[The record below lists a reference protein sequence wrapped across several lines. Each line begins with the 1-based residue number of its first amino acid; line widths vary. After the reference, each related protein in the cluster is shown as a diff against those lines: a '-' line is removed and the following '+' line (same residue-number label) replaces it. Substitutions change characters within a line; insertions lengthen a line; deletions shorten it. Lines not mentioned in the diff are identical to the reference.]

1 MKDPLLL
8 LLLVLVGVFLYFA
21 TAKGVIYP
29 FMLLLMMVVAGLW
42 YVANFH
48 LSRKMVEK
56 TRKGEEFFFQK
67 AQMIDKTGTELIQGA
82 MIVTKD
88 EFVFVK
94 RKGYFGGIE
103 VLWSTFSS
111 AISSYSIDYVT
122 DKKKGLKLSIKGQ
135 KDDVKFVAGKMG
147 ENESLFRKALGWPEE
162 S

>member
-8 LLLVLVGVFLYFA
+8 LLLVFVGVFLYFA

-67 AQMIDKTGTELIQGA
+67 AQMIDKSGTELIQGA

-122 DKKKGLKLSIKGQ
+122 DKKMGLKLSIKGQ

>member
-67 AQMIDKTGTELIQGA
+67 AQMIDKSGTELIQGA

-122 DKKKGLKLSIKGQ
+122 DKKMGLKLSIKGQ
-135 KDDVKFVAGKMG
+135 KDDVKFVAGMME
-147 ENESLFRKALGWPEE
+147 ENEGLFRKALGWPEE